1 MRVFHFES
9 TNKSD
14 GKTIMLDSFLTK
26 NVLVVGS
33 GGREHAIVD
42 ALSRSRR
49 VGKIFCAPGNAGI
62 AAQAECVPLKETQ
75 IPELVDFAK
84 EHGVDLTVVGPE
96 VPLSAGIAD
105 AFEKA
110 GLRIFGPSAAAARIE
125 SSKDFAKRLMEK
137 YDIPTAA
144 FKTFDNYY
152 DAIEYVSRHT
162 FPIVLKYDGLAAG
175 KGVVIPETFSDA
187 KVALKDML
195 LDDKFG
201 KGKVVVE
208 EYLTGP
214 EFSFMCFVNGK
225 EVFPLA
231 IAQDHKRAFE
241 GDKGPNTGGMGAY
254 SPVPVITAEDEEY
267 ALENIMK
274 KTAAA
279 MVAEGCSFKGLLY
292 GGLMK
297 TPSGIKVIEFNSR
310 FGDPETEVVLPRLE
324 SDIYDIFSA
333 IADGGM
339 SVNAPEGTD
348 SVEGARLSSA
358 ELMPEIKWSS
368 EQTLGF
374 VMASKGYPGSY
385 EKGFAISGLDEALAD
400 PSVRIYQMG
409 TREVT
414 DPESGAKSLVT
425 SGGRVLMVVA
435 SGETLRQARDKALAA
450 VRKIHCDNLF
460 YRSDIGHLVL

>member
-1 MRVFHFES
+1 MKVFHFES
-9 TNKSD
+9 SNKSD
-14 GKTIMLDSFLTK
+14 GKTIMLDTLLMK
-26 NVLVVGS
+26 NVLVIGG

-42 ALSRSRR
+42 ALSRSKN

-75 IPELVDFAK
+75 IPELVEFAK
-84 EHGVDLTVVGPE
+84 ENGIDLTVVGPE

-125 SSKDFAKRLMEK
+125 SSKDFAKCLMEK
-137 YDIPTAA
+137 YGIPTAE
-144 FKTFDNYY
+144 FKTFDNYN
-152 DAIEYVSRHT
+152 DAIEYVGRKR

-187 KVALKDML
+187 QAALKDML

-201 KGKVVVE
+201 KGKVVIE
-208 EYLTGP
+208 EYLTGS
-214 EFSFMCFVNGK
+214 EFSFMCFVNGE

-231 IAQDHKRAFE
+231 IAQDHKRAYE

-254 SPVPVITAEDEEY
+254 SPVPVITAEDEAY
-267 ALENIMK
+267 ALKNIMK

-279 MVAEGCSFKGLLY
+279 MVAEGCPFKGLLY

-297 TPSGIKVIEFNSR
+297 TPDGIKVIEFNCR

-324 SDIYDIFSA
+324 SDIYEIFCA
-333 IADGGM
+333 VTDGGKV
-339 SVNAPEGTD
+339 VNAPAGTD
-348 SVEGARLSSA
+348 SAEGLKLSSA
-358 ELMPEIKWSS
+358 ELMPEIKWSD
-368 EQTLGF
+368 EPVLGF

-385 EKGFAISGLDEALAD
+385 EKGFEITGLEDALAD
-400 PSVRIYQMG
+400 PAVRIYQMG
-409 TREVT
+409 TKSVVKEGSEE
-414 DPESGAKSLVT
+414 PSLVT

-435 SGETLRQARDKALAA
+435 SGETLRGARDKALAA
-450 VRKIHCDNLF
+450 VRNIYCDNLF

>member
-1 MRVFHFES
+1 
-9 TNKSD
+9 
-14 GKTIMLDSFLTK
+14 
-26 NVLVVGS
+26 
-33 GGREHAIVD
+33 
-42 ALSRSRR
+42 
-49 VGKIFCAPGNAGI
+49 
-62 AAQAECVPLKETQ
+62 
-75 IPELVDFAK
+75 
-84 EHGVDLTVVGPE
+84 
-96 VPLSAGIAD
+96 
-105 AFEKA
+105 
-110 GLRIFGPSAAAARIE
+110 
-125 SSKDFAKRLMEK
+125 
-137 YDIPTAA
+137 
-144 FKTFDNYY
+144 
-152 DAIEYVSRHT
+152 
-162 FPIVLKYDGLAAG
+162 
-175 KGVVIPETFSDA
+175 
-187 KVALKDML
+187 
-195 LDDKFG
+195 
-201 KGKVVVE
+201 
-208 EYLTGP
+208 
-214 EFSFMCFVNGK
+214 
-225 EVFPLA
+225 
-231 IAQDHKRAFE
+231 
-241 GDKGPNTGGMGAY
+241 
-254 SPVPVITAEDEEY
+254 
-267 ALENIMK
+267 MK

-279 MVAEGCSFKGLLY
+279 MVAEGCPFKGLLY

-297 TPSGIKVIEFNSR
+297 TPSGIKVIEFNCR

-348 SVEGARLSSA
+348 SVEGVRLSSA

-435 SGETLRQARDKALAA
+435 SGETLRQARDKALVA

-460 YRSDIGHLVL
+460 YRADIGHLVL

>member
-1 MRVFHFES
+1 MKVYHFES
-9 TNKSD
+9 SNKND
-14 GKTIMLDSFLTK
+14 GKTIMLDTLLMK
-26 NVLVVGS
+26 NVLVVGG

-42 ALSRSRR
+42 ALSRSRS

-75 IPELVDFAK
+75 IPELVEFAK
-84 EHGVDLTVVGPE
+84 EKGIDLTVVGPE

-105 AFEKA
+105 AFEIA

-125 SSKDFAKRLMEK
+125 SSKDFAKCLMEK
-137 YDIPTAA
+137 YGIPTAG
-144 FKTFDNYY
+144 FKTFDNYK
-152 DAIEYVSRHT
+152 DAIEYVGRKR

-187 KVALKDML
+187 QAALKDML

-208 EYLTGP
+208 DYLTGP
-214 EFSFMCFVNGK
+214 EFSFMCFVNGE

-231 IAQDHKRAFE
+231 IAQDHKRAYE

-254 SPVPVITAEDEEY
+254 SPVPVITAEDEAY

-279 MVAEGCSFKGLLY
+279 MVAEGCPFKGLLY

-297 TPSGIKVIEFNSR
+297 TPDGIKVIEFNCR

-324 SDIYDIFSA
+324 SDIYEIFCA
-333 IADGGM
+333 VTDGGKI
-339 SVNAPEGTD
+339 VNAPAGTD
-348 SVEGARLSSA
+348 SAEGLKLSSA
-358 ELMPEIKWSS
+358 ELMPEIRWSD
-368 EQTLGF
+368 EPTLGF

-385 EKGFAISGLDEALAD
+385 EKGFEITGLEDALAD
-400 PSVRIYQMG
+400 PAVRIYQMG
-409 TREVT
+409 T
-414 DPESGAKSLVT
+414 KSVVKEGSEEPFLVT

-435 SGETLRQARDKALAA
+435 SGETLQAARDKALAA
-450 VRKIHCDNLF
+450 VRKIRCDNLF

>member
-1 MRVFHFES
+1 
-9 TNKSD
+9 
-14 GKTIMLDSFLTK
+14 MLDSFLAK

-84 EHGVDLTVVGPE
+84 EHGVNLTVVGPE

-144 FKTFDNYY
+144 FKTLDNYD

-267 ALENIMK
+267 ALEHIMK

-279 MVAEGCSFKGLLY
+279 MVAEGCPFKGLLY

-297 TPSGIKVIEFNSR
+297 TPYGIKVIEFNCR